1 MEEGIPRK
9 PYKVSGDFKESRKH
23 IYDYSVDTFGEN
35 QAVRYIQKIRAA
47 LDTLPDRYTYY
58 PPCRH
63 IPTRSHKYRNI
74 ILGSHLIIY
83 RITPARIEVLNI
95 VHGAMSVSRIR
106 TVRSIKLN

>member
-1 MEEGIPRK
+1 MEEEIPRK
-9 PYKVSGDFKESRKH
+9 PYVVSDEFEESRQR
-23 IYDYSVDTFGEN
+23 IFEYSIDTFGAV
-35 QAVRYIQKIRAA
+35 QAERYIQKIRAA

-63 IPTRSHKYRNI
+63 IPTKSHKYRNI

-83 RITPARIEVLNI
+83 RIAPSRIELLDI

-106 TVRSIKLN
+106 SVRRIRID

>member
-9 PYKVSGDFKESRKH
+9 EVEVSDEFKISRQQV
-23 IYDYSVDTFGEN
+23 YDYSADTFGEV
-35 QAVRYIQKIRAA
+35 QAVRYLQKVEGA
-47 LDTLPDRYTYY
+47 LLTLPDRYKYY

-63 IPTRSHKYRNI
+63 IPTKSHKYRNI

-83 RITPARIEVLNI
+83 RITPARIEVLDI

>member
-9 PYKVSGDFKESRKH
+9 ALKVSGEYIESRRN
-23 IYDYSVDTFGEN
+23 IYDYTCDTFGEV
-35 QAVRYIQKIRAA
+35 QAVRYWQKIIDAVN
-47 LDTLPDRYTYY
+47 TLPEYYTYY

-63 IPTRSHKYRNI
+63 IPTKSHKYRNI

-83 RITPARIEVLNI
+83 RITPARIEVLDI
-95 VHGAMSVSRIR
+95 VHGAMNVSRIR

>member
-9 PYKVSGDFKESRKH
+9 PVEVSDEYKAGLVGVF
-23 IYDYSVDTFGEN
+23 YYTFDTFGIV
-35 QAVRYIQKIRAA
+35 QAQRYEQKILDAI
-47 LDTLPDRYTYY
+47 DTLPDRYTYY

-63 IPTRSHKYRNI
+63 LPTKSHKYRNI

-83 RITPARIEVLNI
+83 RITAVRIEVLDI

-106 TVRSIKLN
+106 AVRSIKLN